1 MWQAPNPFSFQPLV
15 KGGFV
20 FPSFLSLF
28 VVCVVFRL
36 RYQKSEQIFTSLE
49 NGETTLSQK
58 QKKVWGRSSGVEQLP
73 LICRDQRDQFSS

>member
-49 NGETTLSQK
+49 NGETTLCQK
-58 QKKVWGRSSGVEQLP
+58 
-73 LICRDQRDQFSS
+73 

>member
-1 MWQAPNPFSFQPLV
+1 MVSLLERQETEKVTPTEGCRDAAGTKSFSFQSLV

-49 NGETTLSQK
+49 NG
-58 QKKVWGRSSGVEQLP
+58 
-73 LICRDQRDQFSS
+73 